1 MIKILDHAIKQ
12 TNKELT
18 QPFLTWKKM
27 NTNKIE
33 KVNSWENAQLGTN
46 DKVYWGK

>member
-12 TNKELT
+12 TKKELT
-18 QPFLTWKKM
+18 QPFLTWQKM
-27 NTNKIE
+27 NTDKTE
-33 KVNSWENAQLGTN
+33 KVNSWENAQLGIN